1 MIDVCDKVMY
11 MIKAQTYFEGGH
23 VVRHDGKV
31 IESTKLQIILNQNT
45 IRQAHDYVL
54 ETKDGDYVSYSK
66 HLLDRTIFEFII
78 MPPY

>member
-31 IESTKLQIILNQNT
+31 IESTKLQIILNLS
-45 IRQAHDYVL
+45 IR
-54 ETKDGDYVSYSK
+54 
-66 HLLDRTIFEFII
+66 
-78 MPPY
+78 

>member
-1 MIDVCDKVMY
+1 
-11 MIKAQTYFEGGH
+11 MIKAQTYFEGGR

-31 IESTKLQIILNQNT
+31 IESTKMQIMLNQNT

-54 ETKDGDYVSYSK
+54 ETKDGDYVLYSK

-78 MPPY
+78 LSHY